1 MADDVIVYITD
12 SKHFTRKLLQ
22 LINTFSKVVGC
33 KINLQKSV
41 NILYTNEKSTEKEI
55 RETAPFIIVTN
66 NNNHF
71 GITLA
76 KQVKDPHDKNFK
88 SLKT

>member
-1 MADDVIVYITD
+1 VNLKIPLFI
-12 SKHFTRKLLQ
+12 LQ

-55 RETAPFIIVTN
+55 REVIPFTIASNNRKYLQVTL
-66 NNNHF
+66 
-71 GITLA
+71 T
-76 KQVKDPHDKNFK
+76 KQVKI
-88 SLKT
+88 